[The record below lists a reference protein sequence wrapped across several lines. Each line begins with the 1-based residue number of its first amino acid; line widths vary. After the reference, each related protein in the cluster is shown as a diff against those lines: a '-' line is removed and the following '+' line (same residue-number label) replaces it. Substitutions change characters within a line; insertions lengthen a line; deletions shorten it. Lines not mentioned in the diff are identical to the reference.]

1 MRQAVAACSCRSA
14 KVGSAAVG
22 GSRRQQQ
29 QQLQRES
36 IAAAFLASQHLM
48 HCWLQVRTFSYGGT
62 PVTLKE
68 GALGDGVGA
77 KVWTVAHIVCRWVTA
92 WGG

>member
-1 MRQAVAACSCRSA
+1 M
-14 KVGSAAVG
+14 
-22 GSRRQQQ
+22 
-29 QQLQRES
+29 L
-36 IAAAFLASQHLM
+36 

-77 KVWTVAHIVCRWVTA
+77 KVWTVAHIVCRWVDVDWLA
-92 WGG
+92 GSLAGWLAGWLGWAAGVLRSCAMAERVQPPRGVLF